1 MLTVDEQKT
10 SLSLRPWSICA
21 FFARFYHRVDRHC
34 PLQTVALYL
43 IFFVKSH
50 QMRFL
55 TTFSSRV
62 LNALVVWNTSSMNFA
77 AKLERSMNDAMTLIA
92 STVSR
97 MTSRWRNRRFHENDV
112 VESGR
117 VNIVQKT
124 IANGRESTKSVIE
137 IALLIGS
144 SRNQS
149 WEGYSLWFN
158 SMKIR
163 KNFEDNYFLQIFLE
177 IVQKFL
183 LILIKILN
191 VLFIK
196 YYIKVMFFNNKKDR
210 EQLKIFISY
219 IIY

>member
-1 MLTVDEQKT
+1 
-10 SLSLRPWSICA
+10 
-21 FFARFYHRVDRHC
+21 
-34 PLQTVALYL
+34 
-43 IFFVKSH
+43 
-50 QMRFL
+50 MRFL

-117 VNIVQKT
+117 VNVVQKT

-163 KNFEDNYFLQIFLE
+163 KKFEDNYFLQIFLE

-183 LILIKILN
+183 LVLIKILN

-196 YYIKVMFFNNKKDR
+196 YYIKVMLLNNKKDR
-210 EQLKIFISY
+210 EQFKIFISY

>member
-1 MLTVDEQKT
+1 MLTADEQKT

-21 FFARFYHRVDRHC
+21 LFARFYHRVDRHC

-183 LILIKILN
+183 LVLIKILN

-196 YYIKVMFFNNKKDR
+196 YYIKVMLFNNKKDR

>member
-1 MLTVDEQKT
+1 MSKKF
-10 SLSLRPWSICA
+10 LSLRPWSICA
-21 FFARFYHRVDRHC
+21 LFARFYHRVDRHC

-117 VNIVQKT
+117 VNVVQKT

-137 IALLIGS
+137 IDWIEQKS
-144 SRNQS
+144 
-149 WEGYSLWFN
+149 
-158 SMKIR
+158 
-163 KNFEDNYFLQIFLE
+163 
-177 IVQKFL
+177 IVRR
-183 LILIKILN
+183 ILIVIQFYEN
-191 VLFIK
+191 
-196 YYIKVMFFNNKKDR
+196 
-210 EQLKIFISY
+210 
-219 IIY
+219 